1 MFIVISHTNPDPMY
15 KQVEDQIK
23 NAIADG
29 TIQPG
34 TQLPSVRNLVK
45 ELKISA
51 ITVKKAYANL
61 ENDGF
66 IMTRAGLGTY
76 VADIDHIRLK
86 EEKMKEIREEIK
98 KILQS
103 GEKYDI
109 STEEIRLML
118 QEEANHLKK
127 GKEEK

>member
-29 TIQPG
+29 SVKTG
-34 TQLPSVRNLVK
+34 TQLPSVRNLVN
-45 ELKISA
+45 ELKISS

-66 IMTRAGLGTY
+66 LLTRAGLGTF
-76 VADIDHIRLK
+76 VADIDHKKLK
-86 EEKMKEIREEIK
+86 EEKMEEIREEIK
-98 KILQS
+98 KILKS
-103 GEKYDI
+103 GEKYSI
-109 STEEIRLML
+109 SSGEIIDLIK
-118 QEEANHLKK
+118 QETKEKK
-127 GKEEK
+127 